1 MSIRVIAIAREFGS
15 GGATIGRMLAD
26 RLGWRLLDRELVDEV
41 ARAANVEPHVVE
53 QFDERCD
60 PWLAALL
67 RAIWQGSGEWPSG
80 LSDADLLDART
91 MARLTRQIIEHA
103 AEAGNCVIV
112 GRGAQ
117 CILENHP
124 QAFRVFLYAPME
136 LRKRRVAERVGG
148 VASLVA
154 HIAGKDAERG
164 AYIHKF
170 FGRQWGD
177 LRLYD
182 LMLNTRCGDEIAM
195 ETILT
200 AARIAAPVHATAA

>member
-1 MSIRVIAIAREFGS
+1 MVMRVITIAREFGS

-41 ARAANVEPHVVE
+41 ARAAHVEPRVVE

-91 MARLTRQIIEHA
+91 MAKLTRPIVEGA
-103 AEAGNCVIV
+103 AEGGNCVIV

-117 CILENHP
+117 CILEARRDTFH
-124 QAFRVFLYAPME
+124 AFLYAPLE

-154 HIAGKDAERG
+154 HIGEKDAERA
-164 AYIHKF
+164 AYIHKY
-170 FGRQWGD
+170 FGRQWRD
-177 LRLYD
+177 PRLYD

>member
-1 MSIRVIAIAREFGS
+1 VGMRVITIAREFGS

-41 ARAANVEPHVVE
+41 ARAAHVEPRVVE
-53 QFDERCD
+53 EFDERCD
-60 PWLAALL
+60 AWLANLL

-91 MARLTRQIIEHA
+91 MAKLTRPIVEHA
-103 AEAGNCVIV
+103 AEGGNSVIV

-117 CILENHP
+117 CILQGRRDTFH
-124 QAFRVFLYAPME
+124 AFLYAPLE

-154 HIAGKDAERG
+154 HIAEKDAERA
-164 AYIHKF
+164 AYIHKY
-170 FGRQWGD
+170 FGRQWRD
-177 LRLYD
+177 PRLYD
-182 LMLNTRCGDEIAM
+182 LMLNTRCGDETAV
-195 ETILT
+195 ETILA
-200 AARIAAPVHATAA
+200 AARIAAPAHATAA